1 MVMWKYV
8 FPELQF
14 EIFVKGY
21 VVKISC
27 GQRMNTR
34 SLYDDHYKDNTTM
47 KKAHTHLVLGVDQT
61 DSMFVDGYE
70 EDLGEV
76 WLSGL
81 LHWQDFI
88 KTLCFVSWRNTC
100 ALYNGFVGVLPSL
113 QRMQNQTWAIWKGS
127 SETSAWLPLSIY
139 QHVCWSTPLSTAKPF
154 KSNIFWVNATK
165 GTFEKMSKRNIVF
178 KNKPSSSRPVRA
190 GVSDPE
196 E

>member
-1 MVMWKYV
+1 M
-8 FPELQF
+8 
-14 EIFVKGY
+14 KGY

-81 LHWQDFI
+81 LH
-88 KTLCFVSWRNTC
+88 
-100 ALYNGFVGVLPSL
+100 
-113 QRMQNQTWAIWKGS
+113 
-127 SETSAWLPLSIY
+127 
-139 QHVCWSTPLSTAKPF
+139 
-154 KSNIFWVNATK
+154 
-165 GTFEKMSKRNIVF
+165 
-178 KNKPSSSRPVRA
+178 
-190 GVSDPE
+190 
-196 E
+196 